1 MEENESKKFYY
12 DKNKLFS
19 EKCKSNDYKETNK
32 KSLNTEKLIGNG
44 YSKRR
49 KNILAVASSF
59 KSDKELIAQY
69 ISQETH
75 KENFLPCND
84 VNIED
89 VKFDKTLDRK
99 TKAALLCKKY
109 RHKHPLLKKFVYKKL
124 TSRMVDLVFEI
135 VNEIKYQQGL

>member
-1 MEENESKKFYY
+1 MKEKQSSIFYY
-12 DKNKLFS
+12 DIDKLYS
-19 EKCKSNDYKETNK
+19 KKCKSNDYKEINK
-32 KSLNTEKLIGNG
+32 KSIDTEKLIGNG
-44 YSKRR
+44 YSKRK

-59 KSDKELIAQY
+59 KSEKELIAQY
-69 ISQETH
+69 ILQETH

-124 TSRMVDLVFEI
+124 TSRMIDLVFEI
-135 VNEIKYQQGL
+135 VKEIKYQQG